1 MKRKNLKSLKFSA
14 IILII
19 IWSVKLF
26 EIVFDYNFTEYGVL
40 PRNFNGLIGIFFS
53 PLIHSD
59 VNHLLS
65 NSLPVIIL
73 CLLIF
78 NFYSQIAKKIFIYLY
93 FISGLWL
100 WCIGRESFH
109 IGASGLIYAMASF
122 LFFSGILRKNSQL
135 SAVALL
141 VIFIYGGLFWGLF
154 PIDKNVSTSFLYIIY
169 NCIYIQSFILRV
181 EFIPAHLMILIFSMT
196 LFTYTNESLYISL
209 FYHQTYDN
217 LYF

>member
-26 EIVFDYNFTEYGVL
+26 EIVFDYDFTEYGIL
-40 PRNFNGLIGIFFS
+40 PRNFNGLIGIFLS

-154 PIDKNVSTSFLYIIY
+154 PIHKNVSWEGHLTGFIAGILV
-169 NCIYIQSFILRV
+169 SFIFRKDGPKRKKYNWEIEEDLEV
-181 EFIPAHLMILIFSMT
+181 ND
-196 LFTYTNESLYISL
+196 NEPNHYI
-209 FYHQTYDN
+209 N
-217 LYF
+217 

>member
-1 MKRKNLKSLKFSA
+1 MKRKNLTSLKFSA

-19 IWSVKLF
+19 IWSVKIF
-26 EIVFDYNFTEYGVL
+26 EIVFDYDFTEYGVL
-40 PRNFNGLIGIFFS
+40 PRKFNGLVGILFS

-154 PIDKNVSTSFLYIIY
+154 PIHKNVSWEGHLTGFIAGILV
-169 NCIYIQSFILRV
+169 SFIFRKDGPIRKKYNWEIEEDLEV
-181 EFIPAHLMILIFSMT
+181 ND
-196 LFTYTNESLYISL
+196 NEPNHYI
-209 FYHQTYDN
+209 N
-217 LYF
+217 

>member
-1 MKRKNLKSLKFSA
+1 MKRKNLTSLKFSA

-26 EIVFDYNFTEYGVL
+26 EIVFDYDFTEYGVL
-40 PRNFNGLIGIFFS
+40 PRKFNGLIGILFS

-78 NFYSQIAKKIFIYLY
+78 NFYIEIAKKILIYLY

-154 PIDKNVSTSFLYIIY
+154 PIHKNVSWEGHLTGFIAGILV
-169 NCIYIQSFILRV
+169 SFIFRKDGPKRKKYNWEIEEDLEV
-181 EFIPAHLMILIFSMT
+181 ND
-196 LFTYTNESLYISL
+196 NEPNHYI
-209 FYHQTYDN
+209 N
-217 LYF
+217 

>member
-1 MKRKNLKSLKFSA
+1 MKRKNLKSLKFSV

-26 EIVFDYNFTEYGVL
+26 EIVFDYDFTEYGVL
-40 PRNFNGLIGIFFS
+40 PRKFNGLIGILFS

-78 NFYSQIAKKIFIYLY
+78 NFYSQIAKKILIYLY

-154 PIDKNVSTSFLYIIY
+154 PIHKNVSWEGHLTGFIAGILV
-169 NCIYIQSFILRV
+169 SFIFRKDGPIRKKYNWEIEEDLEV
-181 EFIPAHLMILIFSMT
+181 ND
-196 LFTYTNESLYISL
+196 NEPNHYI
-209 FYHQTYDN
+209 N
-217 LYF
+217 

>member
-26 EIVFDYNFTEYGVL
+26 EIVFDYDFTEYGIL
-40 PRNFNGLIGIFFS
+40 PRNFNGLLGILLS

-154 PIDKNVSTSFLYIIY
+154 PIDKNVSWEGHLTGFIAGILV
-169 NCIYIQSFILRV
+169 SFICRKDGPKRKKYNWEIEEDLEV
-181 EFIPAHLMILIFSMT
+181 ND
-196 LFTYTNESLYISL
+196 NEPNHYI
-209 FYHQTYDN
+209 N
-217 LYF
+217 

>member
-1 MKRKNLKSLKFSA
+1 MKRKNLKSLKFSV

-26 EIVFDYNFTEYGVL
+26 EIVFDYDFTEYGVL
-40 PRNFNGLIGIFFS
+40 PRNLSGLIGILFS

-78 NFYSQIAKKIFIYLY
+78 NFYSQIAKKILIYLY

-154 PIDKNVSTSFLYIIY
+154 PIHKNVSWEGHLTGFIAGILV
-169 NCIYIQSFILRV
+169 SFIFRKDGPKRKKYNWEIEEDLEV
-181 EFIPAHLMILIFSMT
+181 ND
-196 LFTYTNESLYISL
+196 NEPNHYI
-209 FYHQTYDN
+209 N
-217 LYF
+217 

>member
-1 MKRKNLKSLKFSA
+1 MKRKNLTSLKFSA
-14 IILII
+14 IVLII
-19 IWSVKLF
+19 IWSVKIF
-26 EIVFDYNFTEYGVL
+26 EIVFDYEFTEYGVL
-40 PRNFNGLIGIFFS
+40 PRKFNGLTGILFS

-78 NFYSQIAKKIFIYLY
+78 NFYSQIAKKILIYLY

-154 PIDKNVSTSFLYIIY
+154 PIHKNVSWEGHLTGFIAGILV
-169 NCIYIQSFILRV
+169 SFIFRKDGPKRKKYNWEIEEDLEV
-181 EFIPAHLMILIFSMT
+181 ND
-196 LFTYTNESLYISL
+196 NEPNHYI
-209 FYHQTYDN
+209 N
-217 LYF
+217 

>member
-1 MKRKNLKSLKFSA
+1 LKRKNLTSLKFSA
-14 IILII
+14 IVLII
-19 IWSVKLF
+19 IWSVKIF
-26 EIVFDYNFTEYGVL
+26 EIVFDYDFTEYGVL
-40 PRNFNGLIGIFFS
+40 PRKFNGLIGILFS
-53 PLIHSD
+53 PPIHSD

-78 NFYSQIAKKIFIYLY
+78 NFYSQIAKKILIYLY

-154 PIDKNVSTSFLYIIY
+154 PIHKNVSWEGHLTGFIAGILV
-169 NCIYIQSFILRV
+169 SFIFRKDGPKRKKYNWEIEEDLEV
-181 EFIPAHLMILIFSMT
+181 ND
-196 LFTYTNESLYISL
+196 NEPNHYI
-209 FYHQTYDN
+209 N
-217 LYF
+217 

>member
-1 MKRKNLKSLKFSA
+1 MKRKNLTSLKFSA
-14 IILII
+14 IVLII
-19 IWSVKLF
+19 IWSVKIF
-26 EIVFDYNFTEYGVL
+26 EIVFDYDFTEYGVL
-40 PRNFNGLIGIFFS
+40 PRKFNGLIGVLFS

-154 PIDKNVSTSFLYIIY
+154 PIHKNVSWEGHLTGFIAGILV
-169 NCIYIQSFILRV
+169 SFIFRKDGPKRKKYNWEIEEDLEV
-181 EFIPAHLMILIFSMT
+181 ND
-196 LFTYTNESLYISL
+196 NEPNHYI
-209 FYHQTYDN
+209 N
-217 LYF
+217 

>member
-1 MKRKNLKSLKFSA
+1 MKRKNLTSLKFSV
-14 IILII
+14 IVLII
-19 IWSVKLF
+19 IWSVKIF
-26 EIVFDYNFTEYGVL
+26 EIVFDYDLTEYGIL
-40 PRNFNGLIGIFFS
+40 PRKFNGLIGILFS

-65 NSLPVIIL
+65 NSLPVIVL

-78 NFYSQIAKKIFIYLY
+78 NFYSQIAKKILIYLY

-154 PIDKNVSTSFLYIIY
+154 PIHKNVSWEGHLTGFIAGILV
-169 NCIYIQSFILRV
+169 SFIFRKDGPKRKKYNWEIEEDLEV
-181 EFIPAHLMILIFSMT
+181 ND
-196 LFTYTNESLYISL
+196 NEPNHYI
-209 FYHQTYDN
+209 N
-217 LYF
+217 

>member
-14 IILII
+14 IVLII
-19 IWSVKLF
+19 IWSVKIF
-26 EIVFDYNFTEYGVL
+26 EIVFDYDFTEYGVL
-40 PRNFNGLIGIFFS
+40 PRNFNGLIGILFS

-78 NFYSQIAKKIFIYLY
+78 NFYSQIAKKILIYLY

-154 PIDKNVSTSFLYIIY
+154 PIHKNVSWEGHLTGFIAGVLV
-169 NCIYIQSFILRV
+169 SFICRKDGPKRKKYNWEIEEDLEV
-181 EFIPAHLMILIFSMT
+181 ND
-196 LFTYTNESLYISL
+196 NEPNHYI
-209 FYHQTYDN
+209 N
-217 LYF
+217 

>member
-26 EIVFDYNFTEYGVL
+26 EIVFDYDFTEYGVL
-40 PRNFNGLIGIFFS
+40 PRNFNGLIGILFS

-154 PIDKNVSTSFLYIIY
+154 PIHKNVSWEGHLTGFIAGVLV
-169 NCIYIQSFILRV
+169 SFICRKDGPKRKKYNWEIEEDLEV
-181 EFIPAHLMILIFSMT
+181 ND
-196 LFTYTNESLYISL
+196 NEPNHYI
-209 FYHQTYDN
+209 D
-217 LYF
+217 

>member
-1 MKRKNLKSLKFSA
+1 MKRKNLTSLKFSA
-14 IILII
+14 IVLII
-19 IWSVKLF
+19 IWSVKIF
-26 EIVFDYNFTEYGVL
+26 EIVFDYDFTEYGVL
-40 PRNFNGLIGIFFS
+40 PRKFNGLTGILFS

-59 VNHLLS
+59 VNHLLN

-78 NFYSQIAKKIFIYLY
+78 NFYSQIAKKILIYLY

-154 PIDKNVSTSFLYIIY
+154 PIHKNVSWDGHLTGFIAGILV
-169 NCIYIQSFILRV
+169 SFIFRKDGPKRKKYNWEIEEDLEV
-181 EFIPAHLMILIFSMT
+181 ND
-196 LFTYTNESLYISL
+196 NEPNHYL
-209 FYHQTYDN
+209 N
-217 LYF
+217 

>member
-1 MKRKNLKSLKFSA
+1 MKKKKLKSLKFSV
-14 IILII
+14 ILLII
-19 IWSVKLF
+19 IWSIKLF
-26 EIVFDYNFTEYGVL
+26 EIIFGYDFKQYGVL
-40 PRNFNGLIGIFFS
+40 PRNLNGLVGVLFS

-59 VNHLLS
+59 TNHLLS

-78 NFYSQIAKKIFIYLY
+78 DFYSQIAKKIFIYLY

-122 LFFSGILRKNSQL
+122 LFFSGILRKNTQL
-135 SAVALL
+135 SAVSLL

-154 PIDKNVSTSFLYIIY
+154 PIYQNVSWEGHLTGFIAGVLV
-169 NCIYIQSFILRV
+169 SFIFRKDG
-181 EFIPAHLMILIFSMT
+181 PKRKK
-196 LFTYTNESLYISL
+196 YTWEIEEDLEVNDNESNHYI
-209 FYHQTYDN
+209 N
-217 LYF
+217 

>member
-1 MKRKNLKSLKFSA
+1 MKRKNLTSLKFSA
-14 IILII
+14 IVLII
-19 IWSVKLF
+19 IWSVKIF
-26 EIVFDYNFTEYGVL
+26 EIVFDYDFTEYGVL
-40 PRNFNGLIGIFFS
+40 PRKLNGLIGILFS

-78 NFYSQIAKKIFIYLY
+78 NFYSQIAKKILIYLY

-154 PIDKNVSTSFLYIIY
+154 PIHKNVSWEGHLTGFIAGILV
-169 NCIYIQSFILRV
+169 SFIFRKDGPKRKKYNWEIEEDLEV
-181 EFIPAHLMILIFSMT
+181 ND
-196 LFTYTNESLYISL
+196 NEPNHYI
-209 FYHQTYDN
+209 N
-217 LYF
+217 

>member
-1 MKRKNLKSLKFSA
+1 MKRKNLKSLKFSV

-26 EIVFDYNFTEYGVL
+26 EIVFDYDFTEYGVL
-40 PRNFNGLIGIFFS
+40 PRNFNGLIGILFS

-154 PIDKNVSTSFLYIIY
+154 PIHKNVSWEGHLTGFFAGILV
-169 NCIYIQSFILRV
+169 SFICRKDGPKRKKYNWEIEEDLEV
-181 EFIPAHLMILIFSMT
+181 ND
-196 LFTYTNESLYISL
+196 NEPNHYI
-209 FYHQTYDN
+209 N
-217 LYF
+217 

>member
-1 MKRKNLKSLKFSA
+1 MKRKNLTSLKFSA
-14 IILII
+14 IVLII
-19 IWSVKLF
+19 IWSVKIF
-26 EIVFDYNFTEYGVL
+26 EIVFDYDFTEYGVL
-40 PRNFNGLIGIFFS
+40 PRKFNGLIGILFS

-78 NFYSQIAKKIFIYLY
+78 NFYSQIAKKILIYLY

-154 PIDKNVSTSFLYIIY
+154 PIHKNVSWEGHLTGFIAGFLVSFVCRKDGPKRKKYNWEIEEDLEVNDNEPNHYI
-169 NCIYIQSFILRV
+169 N
-181 EFIPAHLMILIFSMT
+181 
-196 LFTYTNESLYISL
+196 
-209 FYHQTYDN
+209 
-217 LYF
+217 

>member
-1 MKRKNLKSLKFSA
+1 MKRKNLTSLKFSA
-14 IILII
+14 IVLII
-19 IWSVKLF
+19 IWSVKIF
-26 EIVFDYNFTEYGVL
+26 EIVFDYDFTEYGVL
-40 PRNFNGLIGIFFS
+40 PRKFNGLIGILFS

-73 CLLIF
+73 CLIIF

-93 FISGLWL
+93 FIPGLWL

-154 PIDKNVSTSFLYIIY
+154 PIHKNVSWEGHLTGFIAGILV
-169 NCIYIQSFILRV
+169 SFIFRKDGPKRKKYNWEIEEDLEV
-181 EFIPAHLMILIFSMT
+181 ND
-196 LFTYTNESLYISL
+196 NEPNHYI
-209 FYHQTYDN
+209 N
-217 LYF
+217 

>member
-1 MKRKNLKSLKFSA
+1 MKRKNLKSLKFSV

-26 EIVFDYNFTEYGVL
+26 EIVFDYDFTEYGVL
-40 PRNFNGLIGIFFS
+40 PRNFKGLIGILFS

-154 PIDKNVSTSFLYIIY
+154 PIHKNVSWEGHLTGFIAGILV
-169 NCIYIQSFILRV
+169 SFIFRKDGPKRKKYNWEIEEDLEV
-181 EFIPAHLMILIFSMT
+181 ND
-196 LFTYTNESLYISL
+196 NEPNHYI
-209 FYHQTYDN
+209 D
-217 LYF
+217 

>member
-1 MKRKNLKSLKFSA
+1 MKRKNLTSLKFSA
-14 IILII
+14 IVLII
-19 IWSVKLF
+19 IWSVKIF
-26 EIVFDYNFTEYGVL
+26 EIVFDYDFTEYGVL
-40 PRNFNGLIGIFFS
+40 PRKFNGLIGILFS

-78 NFYSQIAKKIFIYLY
+78 NFYSQIAKKILIYLY

-154 PIDKNVSTSFLYIIY
+154 PIHKNVSWEGHLTGFIAGILV
-169 NCIYIQSFILRV
+169 SFIFRKDGPKRKKYNWEIEEDL
-181 EFIPAHLMILIFSMT
+181 EIND
-196 LFTYTNESLYISL
+196 NEPNHYI
-209 FYHQTYDN
+209 N
-217 LYF
+217 

>member
-1 MKRKNLKSLKFSA
+1 MKRKNLKSLKFSV

-26 EIVFDYNFTEYGVL
+26 EIVFDYDFTEYGVL
-40 PRNFNGLIGIFFS
+40 PRNLSGLIGILFS

-154 PIDKNVSTSFLYIIY
+154 PIHKNVSWEGHLTGFIAGFLVSFVCRKDGPKRKKYNWEIEEDLEVNDSEPNHYI
-169 NCIYIQSFILRV
+169 N
-181 EFIPAHLMILIFSMT
+181 
-196 LFTYTNESLYISL
+196 
-209 FYHQTYDN
+209 
-217 LYF
+217 

>member
-19 IWSVKLF
+19 IWSVKIF
-26 EIVFDYNFTEYGVL
+26 EIVFDYDFTEYGVL
-40 PRNFNGLIGIFFS
+40 PRKFNGLIGILFS

-78 NFYSQIAKKIFIYLY
+78 NFYSQIAKKILIYLY

-100 WCIGRESFH
+100 WCIGRDSFH

-154 PIDKNVSTSFLYIIY
+154 PIHKNVSWEGHLTGFIAGILV
-169 NCIYIQSFILRV
+169 SFIFRKDGPKRKKYNWEIEEDL
-181 EFIPAHLMILIFSMT
+181 EIND
-196 LFTYTNESLYISL
+196 NEPNHYI
-209 FYHQTYDN
+209 N
-217 LYF
+217 

>member
-1 MKRKNLKSLKFSA
+1 MKRKNLKSLKFSV

-26 EIVFDYNFTEYGVL
+26 EIVFDYDFTEYGVL
-40 PRNFNGLIGIFFS
+40 PRNFKGLIGILFS

-78 NFYSQIAKKIFIYLY
+78 NFYSQIAKKILIYLY

-154 PIDKNVSTSFLYIIY
+154 PIHKNVSWEGHLTGFIAGILV
-169 NCIYIQSFILRV
+169 SFIFRKDGPKRKKYNWEIEEDLEV
-181 EFIPAHLMILIFSMT
+181 ND
-196 LFTYTNESLYISL
+196 NEPNHYI
-209 FYHQTYDN
+209 D
-217 LYF
+217 

>member
-1 MKRKNLKSLKFSA
+1 MKRKNLTSLKFSA
-14 IILII
+14 IVLII

-26 EIVFDYNFTEYGVL
+26 EIVFDYDFTEYGVL
-40 PRNFNGLIGIFFS
+40 PRNFNGLIGILFS

-154 PIDKNVSTSFLYIIY
+154 PIHKNISWEGHLTGFIAGILV
-169 NCIYIQSFILRV
+169 SFIFRKDGPKRKKYNWEIEEDLEV
-181 EFIPAHLMILIFSMT
+181 ND
-196 LFTYTNESLYISL
+196 NEPNHYL
-209 FYHQTYDN
+209 N
-217 LYF
+217 

>member
-1 MKRKNLKSLKFSA
+1 MVSSINAATKMKKNKIKSLKFSA
-14 IILII
+14 TLIII

-26 EIVFDYNFTEYGVL
+26 EVVFGYGFTQYGVL
-40 PRNFNGLIGIFFS
+40 PRNFNGLIGILFS

-73 CLLIF
+73 CILIF

-154 PIDKNVSTSFLYIIY
+154 PIYQNVSWEGHLTGFIAGALVAFIYRKEGPKRKKYNWEIEEDLEVNDNGANHYI
-169 NCIYIQSFILRV
+169 N
-181 EFIPAHLMILIFSMT
+181 
-196 LFTYTNESLYISL
+196 
-209 FYHQTYDN
+209 
-217 LYF
+217 

>member
-1 MKRKNLKSLKFSA
+1 MKRKNLTSLKFSA
-14 IILII
+14 IVLII
-19 IWSVKLF
+19 IWSVKIF
-26 EIVFDYNFTEYGVL
+26 EIVFDYDFTEYGVL
-40 PRNFNGLIGIFFS
+40 PRKFNGLIGILFS

-78 NFYSQIAKKIFIYLY
+78 NFYSQIARKILIYLY

-154 PIDKNVSTSFLYIIY
+154 PIHKNVSWEGHLTGFIAGILV
-169 NCIYIQSFILRV
+169 SFIFRKDGPIRKKYNWEIEEDLEV
-181 EFIPAHLMILIFSMT
+181 ND
-196 LFTYTNESLYISL
+196 NEPNHYI
-209 FYHQTYDN
+209 N
-217 LYF
+217 

>member
-1 MKRKNLKSLKFSA
+1 MFHNWAIIA

-19 IWSVKLF
+19 IWSIKIF
-26 EIVFDYNFTEYGVL
+26 EIVFDYDFTEYGVL
-40 PRNFNGLIGIFFS
+40 PRKFNGLIGILFS

-78 NFYSQIAKKIFIYLY
+78 NFYSQIAKKIFINLY

-154 PIDKNVSTSFLYIIY
+154 PTHKNISWEGHLTGFIAGFLVSFVYRKDGPKRKKYNWEIEEDLEVNDNEPNHYI
-169 NCIYIQSFILRV
+169 N
-181 EFIPAHLMILIFSMT
+181 
-196 LFTYTNESLYISL
+196 
-209 FYHQTYDN
+209 
-217 LYF
+217 

>member
-1 MKRKNLKSLKFSA
+1 MKRKNLKSLKFSV

-26 EIVFDYNFTEYGVL
+26 EIVFDYDFTEYGVL
-40 PRNFNGLIGIFFS
+40 PRKFNGLIGILFS

-78 NFYSQIAKKIFIYLY
+78 NFYSQIAKKILIYLY

-154 PIDKNVSTSFLYIIY
+154 PIHKNVSWEGHLTGFIAGILV
-169 NCIYIQSFILRV
+169 SFIFRKDGPKRKKYNWEIEEDLEV
-181 EFIPAHLMILIFSMT
+181 ND
-196 LFTYTNESLYISL
+196 NEPNHYI
-209 FYHQTYDN
+209 N
-217 LYF
+217 

>member
-1 MKRKNLKSLKFSA
+1 MKRKNLTSLKFSA
-14 IILII
+14 IVLII
-19 IWSVKLF
+19 IWSVKIF
-26 EIVFDYNFTEYGVL
+26 EIVFDYDFTEYGVL
-40 PRNFNGLIGIFFS
+40 PRKFNGLIGVLFS

-78 NFYSQIAKKIFIYLY
+78 NFYSQIAKKILIYLY

-154 PIDKNVSTSFLYIIY
+154 PIHKNVSWEGHLTGFIAGILV
-169 NCIYIQSFILRV
+169 SFIFRKDGPKRKKYNWEIEEDLEV
-181 EFIPAHLMILIFSMT
+181 ND
-196 LFTYTNESLYISL
+196 NEPNHYI
-209 FYHQTYDN
+209 N
-217 LYF
+217 

>member
-1 MKRKNLKSLKFSA
+1 MKRKNLNSLKFSA
-14 IILII
+14 IVLII

-26 EIVFDYNFTEYGVL
+26 EIVFDYDFTEYGVL
-40 PRNFNGLIGIFFS
+40 PRKFNGLIGILFS

-78 NFYSQIAKKIFIYLY
+78 NFYSQIAKKILIYLY

-122 LFFSGILRKNSQL
+122 LFFSGVLRKNSQL

-154 PIDKNVSTSFLYIIY
+154 PIHKNVSWEGHLTGFIAGILV
-169 NCIYIQSFILRV
+169 SFIFRKDGPIRKKYNWEIEEDLEV
-181 EFIPAHLMILIFSMT
+181 ND
-196 LFTYTNESLYISL
+196 NEPNHYI
-209 FYHQTYDN
+209 N
-217 LYF
+217 

>member
-26 EIVFDYNFTEYGVL
+26 EIVFDCDFTEYGVL
-40 PRNFNGLIGIFFS
+40 PRSFNGLMGILFS

-59 VNHLLS
+59 VNHLIS

-78 NFYSQIAKKIFIYLY
+78 DFYSQIAKKIFIYLY

-154 PIDKNVSTSFLYIIY
+154 PIHKNVSWEGHLTGFIAGILV
-169 NCIYIQSFILRV
+169 SFIFRNDGPKRKKYNWEIEEDLEV
-181 EFIPAHLMILIFSMT
+181 NDNAPNH
-196 LFTYTNESLYISL
+196 YI
-209 FYHQTYDN
+209 N
-217 LYF
+217 

>member
-1 MKRKNLKSLKFSA
+1 MKRKNLTSLKFSA
-14 IILII
+14 IVLII
-19 IWSVKLF
+19 IWSVKIF
-26 EIVFDYNFTEYGVL
+26 EIVFDYDFTEYGVL
-40 PRNFNGLIGIFFS
+40 PRKFNGLIGVLFS

-154 PIDKNVSTSFLYIIY
+154 PIHKNVSWEGHLTGFIAGILV
-169 NCIYIQSFILRV
+169 SFIFRKDGPIRKKYNWEIEEDLEV
-181 EFIPAHLMILIFSMT
+181 ND
-196 LFTYTNESLYISL
+196 NEPNHYI
-209 FYHQTYDN
+209 D
-217 LYF
+217 

>member
-1 MKRKNLKSLKFSA
+1 MKKKKLKSLKFSV
-14 IILII
+14 ILLII
-19 IWSVKLF
+19 IWSIKLF
-26 EIVFDYNFTEYGVL
+26 EIIFGYDFKQYGVL
-40 PRNFNGLIGIFFS
+40 PRNFNGLVGILFS

-78 NFYSQIAKKIFIYLY
+78 DFYSQIAKKIFIYLY

-122 LFFSGILRKNSQL
+122 LFFSGILRKNTQL
-135 SAVALL
+135 SAVSLL

-154 PIDKNVSTSFLYIIY
+154 PIYQNVSWEGHLTGFIAGVLV
-169 NCIYIQSFILRV
+169 SFIFRKDG
-181 EFIPAHLMILIFSMT
+181 PKRKK
-196 LFTYTNESLYISL
+196 YTWEIEEDLEVNDNESNHYI
-209 FYHQTYDN
+209 N
-217 LYF
+217 

>member
-1 MKRKNLKSLKFSA
+1 MKRKNLTSLKFSA
-14 IILII
+14 IVLII
-19 IWSVKLF
+19 IWSVKIF
-26 EIVFDYNFTEYGVL
+26 EIVFDYDFTEYGVL
-40 PRNFNGLIGIFFS
+40 PRKFNGLIGILFS

-78 NFYSQIAKKIFIYLY
+78 NFYSQIAKKILIYLY

-154 PIDKNVSTSFLYIIY
+154 PIHKNVSWEGHLTGFIAGILV
-169 NCIYIQSFILRV
+169 SFIFRKDGPKRKKYNWEIEEDLEV
-181 EFIPAHLMILIFSMT
+181 NDNEPNHFI
-196 LFTYTNESLYISL
+196 N
-209 FYHQTYDN
+209 
-217 LYF
+217 

>member
-1 MKRKNLKSLKFSA
+1 MKRKNLTSLKFSA
-14 IILII
+14 IVLII
-19 IWSVKLF
+19 IWSIKIF
-26 EIVFDYNFTEYGVL
+26 EIVFDYDFTEYGVL
-40 PRNFNGLIGIFFS
+40 PRKFNGLIGILFS

-78 NFYSQIAKKIFIYLY
+78 NFYSQIAKKILIYLY

-154 PIDKNVSTSFLYIIY
+154 PIHKNVSWEGHLTGFIAGILV
-169 NCIYIQSFILRV
+169 SFIFRKDGPKRKKYNWEIEEDLEV
-181 EFIPAHLMILIFSMT
+181 ND
-196 LFTYTNESLYISL
+196 NEPNHYI
-209 FYHQTYDN
+209 N
-217 LYF
+217 

>member
-1 MKRKNLKSLKFSA
+1 MKRKNLTSLKFSA

-19 IWSVKLF
+19 IWSVKIF
-26 EIVFDYNFTEYGVL
+26 EIVFDYDFTEYGVL
-40 PRNFNGLIGIFFS
+40 PRKFNGLIGILFS

-78 NFYSQIAKKIFIYLY
+78 NFYSQIAKKILIYLY

-154 PIDKNVSTSFLYIIY
+154 PIHKNVSWEGHLTGFIAGILV
-169 NCIYIQSFILRV
+169 SFIFRKDGPKRKKYNWEIEEDL
-181 EFIPAHLMILIFSMT
+181 EIND
-196 LFTYTNESLYISL
+196 NEPNHYI
-209 FYHQTYDN
+209 N
-217 LYF
+217 

>member
-1 MKRKNLKSLKFSA
+1 MKRKNLTSLKFSA
-14 IILII
+14 IVLII
-19 IWSVKLF
+19 IWSVKIF
-26 EIVFDYNFTEYGVL
+26 EIVFDYDFTEYGVL
-40 PRNFNGLIGIFFS
+40 PRKFNGLIGILFS

-65 NSLPVIIL
+65 NSLPVVIL

-78 NFYSQIAKKIFIYLY
+78 NFYSQIAKKILICLY

-122 LFFSGILRKNSQL
+122 LFFSGILRKNPQL

-154 PIDKNVSTSFLYIIY
+154 PIQKNISWEGHLTGFIAGILV
-169 NCIYIQSFILRV
+169 SFIFRKDGPIRKKYNWEIEEDLEV
-181 EFIPAHLMILIFSMT
+181 NDNE
-196 LFTYTNESLYISL
+196 TNHYL
-209 FYHQTYDN
+209 N
-217 LYF
+217 